1 MCLGNISKDLTTNNL
16 KKAGLNRHDYEFF
29 VDCNVVDT
37 SNIIN
42 IKKYLMKR
50 HDIK

>member
-1 MCLGNISKDLTTNNL
+1 MHFYNFSLAYNII
-16 KKAGLNRHDYEFF
+16 
-29 VDCNVVDT
+29 DT

-42 IKKYLMKR
+42 IHKYLMKR

>member
-1 MCLGNISKDLTTNNL
+1 MRR
-16 KKAGLNRHDYEFF
+16 AGLNKCVYDFPVDY
-29 VDCNVVDT
+29 NIIDT

-42 IKKYLMKR
+42 IHKYLMKK